1 MDSIRSIGR
10 RPLRRFV
17 PLALLLV
24 CIAHSQP
31 ADATGSTL
39 GLESYL
45 AGATAILPD
54 RRKAWNYNIGI
65 RIGSAPEYMGGKDYE
80 PVVLPLIDI
89 DWRGR
94 AFASTQR
101 GLGFS
106 FLRTNSGFRL
116 GTRLTYDLGRDSGD
130 APILR
135 GLQDIDPSFEA
146 GLFFDNYSGP
156 WRISADVR
164 KGLQSSGHN
173 GILGSLAISFGGKLN
188 QRANLILGAS
198 VTGGNATY
206 NDTYFGVVGSAAG
219 LPNYSAKSGL
229 RDGGAQINFIY
240 LFNERVYATIDAK
253 VNLLLGDPGKSPIV
267 QEDLP
272 FFVGTVVGIRF

>member
-1 MDSIRSIGR
+1 MDPIRSFDRLLSRGFI
-10 RPLRRFV
+10 
-17 PLALLLV
+17 ALSVLV
-24 CIAHSQP
+24 VGCAFSHP
-31 ADATGSTL
+31 VGATGSTL

-65 RIGSAPEYMGGKDYE
+65 GIGSAPEYMGGKDYE
-80 PVVLPLIDI
+80 PIVSPLIDI

-106 FLRTNSGFRL
+106 FFRTNSGFRM
-116 GTRLTYDLGRDSGD
+116 GTRITYDLGRDSGD
-130 APILR
+130 DPILS
-135 GLQDIDPSFEA
+135 GLMDVDPSFEA
-146 GLFFDNYSGP
+146 GIFFDNYSGP

-173 GILGSLAISFGGKLN
+173 GILGSLSVSFGGKLS
-188 QRANLILGAS
+188 QRANLIVGANI
-198 VTGGNATY
+198 TGGDATY
-206 NDTYFGVVGSAAG
+206 NDRYFGVAGSGAS
-219 LPNYSAKSGL
+219 LPNFTAKSGL
-229 RDGGAQINFIY
+229 RDAGAQINFIY
-240 LFNERVYATIDAK
+240 LFNERIYATIDTK

-272 FFVGTVVGIRF
+272 FFIGTVIGIRF

>member
-1 MDSIRSIGR
+1 MNPTLLFSRLTLGH
-10 RPLRRFV
+10 LV
-17 PLALLLV
+17 ALALLLAGSS
-24 CIAHSQP
+24 ISHP
-31 ADATGSTL
+31 AGATGSTL

-54 RRKAWNYNIGI
+54 RRKAWNYNVGIGV
-65 RIGSAPEYMGGKDYE
+65 GSAPEYMGGKDYE

-106 FLRTNSGFRL
+106 FFRTNSGFRV
-116 GTRLTYDLGRDSGD
+116 GTRITYDLGRDSGD
-130 APILR
+130 DPILR
-135 GLQDIDPSFEA
+135 GLMDVDPSFEA

-156 WRISADVR
+156 WRISADLR

-173 GILGSLAISFGGKLN
+173 GILGSLSVSYGGKLS
-188 QRANLILGAS
+188 QRANLILGANI
-198 VTGGNATY
+198 TGADAIY
-206 NDTYFGVVGSAAG
+206 NDRYFGVAGSSAG
-219 LPNYSAKSGL
+219 LSNFTLKSGL
-229 RDGGAQINFIY
+229 RDAGAQINFVY
-240 LFNERVYATIDAK
+240 LFSERLYATIDTK

-272 FFVGTVVGIRF
+272 FFIGTVVGIRF

>member
-24 CIAHSQP
+24 CIAHSQH